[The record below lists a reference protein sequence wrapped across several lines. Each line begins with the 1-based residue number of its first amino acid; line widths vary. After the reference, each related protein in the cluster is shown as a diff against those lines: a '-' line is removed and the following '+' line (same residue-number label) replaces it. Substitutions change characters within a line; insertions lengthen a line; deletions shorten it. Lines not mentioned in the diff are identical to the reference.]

1 MLRNTGIG
9 MDNARLVIGPKSR
22 YLTIK
27 RQFETGI
34 NTILSQSISKLQ
46 NFIRLEPDEKQTLI
60 NLFNNQP
67 NATPVKTETIV
78 EQIQT
83 NLDE

>member
-1 MLRNTGIG
+1 
-9 MDNARLVIGPKSR
+9 MDS
-22 YLTIK
+22 
-27 RQFETGI
+27 GI

-60 NLFNNQP
+60 NLFNSQP
-67 NATPVKTETIV
+67 NATTVRTETIV

>member
-1 MLRNTGIG
+1 
-9 MDNARLVIGPKSR
+9 
-22 YLTIK
+22 
-27 RQFETGI
+27 
-34 NTILSQSISKLQ
+34 LQ